1 MKKIYISIPISG
13 LDIEEVKTRAE
24 RVKLALMQSRG
35 VKAVTPFD
43 VVGIT
48 EEEYP
53 GNGDEFYAF
62 CMGRDIEEL
71 LKCDAVFMC
80 CGWRHSKGCRAE
92 HAVAEIYGKE
102 IIIESQINNH
112 GKKESS

>member
-13 LDIEEVKTRAE
+13 LPLAEVKARA
-24 RVKLALMQSRG
+24 RQVKTYLMLSKS
-35 VKAVTPFD
+35 VTAVTPFD
-43 VVGIT
+43 VVPTDKGFEGR
-48 EEEYP
+48 EE
-53 GNGDEFYAF
+53 EFYAY

-80 CGWRHSKGCRAE
+80 CGWKHSKGCRAE

-102 IIIESQINNH
+102 IIIESQINSY
-112 GKKESS
+112 GQK